1 MKSDAP
7 SFNRGFK
14 NGDNPEFG
22 DDNLKGKLF
31 LRQDCSV
38 QSLPILFLYNQKHE
52 ASDLGKNASFF
63 FFSPVE
69 KVAFFPTSFPKL
81 LLLQWNKSPSPACTG
96 GAARW
101 EQGLGDQCRF
111 PCISLQCSHAVE
123 SRNDSEV
130 KHCHEE
136 NISLACMWKLTAPGA
151 CKCIFVVKELVSQG
165 LSQLWGAVRG
175 GCWRGKGGL
184 WTDPSIQRA
193 GINGPG
199 MLQL

>member
-63 FFSPVE
+63 FFLLW
-69 KVAFFPTSFPKL
+69 KRLHFFPLLFQSCCCCSETNPL
-81 LLLQWNKSPSPACTG
+81 LLPALVGQRDGSRGWGTNAGFLAFPCSAAMQWKAEMIQRLNTAMKKTSASPACG
-96 GAARW
+96 
-101 EQGLGDQCRF
+101 
-111 PCISLQCSHAVE
+111 S
-123 SRNDSEV
+123 
-130 KHCHEE
+130 
-136 NISLACMWKLTAPGA
+136 
-151 CKCIFVVKELVSQG
+151 
-165 LSQLWGAVRG
+165 SQLQERVNAF
-175 GCWRGKGGL
+175 L
-184 WTDPSIQRA
+184 
-193 GINGPG
+193 
-199 MLQL
+199 L